1 MHKHVH
7 KHERRYMQHSN
18 MCAPTEICLCT
29 RTHTNTYSYTQITSH
44 KEKLRPMYMIS
55 LMNSTKKKFKDN
67 NTNNSETLPTCLL
80 SPNQQGKHFPTY
92 SLEPLS
98 SDMKAKSIPRKLH
111 INISYKYKYK
121 FLQQNT
127 GKPNPITYK
136 NEYTP

>member
-1 MHKHVH
+1 MHKHTH
-7 KHERRYMQHSN
+7 KYECRYMQHSN

-44 KEKLRPMYMIS
+44 NEKLRPTYITS

-67 NTNNSETLPTCLL
+67 NTNNSEALLLCLP

-98 SDMKAKSIPRKLH
+98 SDMKAKSISRKLH
-111 INISYKYKYK
+111 INISYKCKL
-121 FLQQNT
+121 FQQNT
-127 GKPNPITYK
+127 GKPNPIIYK
-136 NEYTP
+136 NEWTP